1 MNTERITFGY
11 LAFYNGKQFELFASS
26 IAEAKEL
33 AIAWFKPPKSKQHMV
48 HVYLAEKEI
57 A

>member
-1 MNTERITFGY
+1 MNTY
-11 LAFYNGKQFELFASS
+11 LAYYNSQQIQVQASS
-26 IAEAKEL
+26 SSNAYDKAVTH
-33 AIAWFKPPKSKQHMV
+33 FKPPKSKQHMV

>member
-26 IAEAKEL
+26 IAEAKDL